1 MRINRRAIMAII
13 RKDLKVTLQNKGVTI
28 PLVVVPLVMLIVLP
42 GFAGLV
48 PLLGEGPGSALAD
61 LQLMLERMPPGLTE
75 RLAHYDPLQQI
86 VVLSLVYF
94 LAPMYLIVPLMVASV
109 IAADS
114 FAGEKERKTL
124 EALLYTPTTDQELLL
139 GKLLAAWLP
148 AVAVALLG
156 FVGYSLVANIA
167 AWPVMGQIFF
177 PPAMWFVLALWVAPA
192 VAGLGLVITVLISAR
207 AEGFQDAYQLGAIL
221 VLPLVM
227 LVVGQGAGVIYFSL
241 SLVLLLGLVL
251 WLLDLILLWWGSRTF
266 RRAELFSRL

>member
-1 MRINRRAIMAII
+1 MTINRRAILAIV
-13 RKDLKVTLQNKGVTI
+13 RKDLKVTLQNKGVSI
-28 PLVVVPLVMLIVLP
+28 PLIVVPLIMLVLIP
-42 GFAGLV
+42 AAAGLV

-61 LQLMLERMPPGLTE
+61 LQVLLERMPATLTDQ
-75 RLAHYDPLQQI
+75 LAAYDPLQQI
-86 VVLSLVYF
+86 VVLALVYL

-124 EALLYTPTTDQELLL
+124 EALLYTPTSDQELLL

-148 AVAVALLG
+148 AVAVGLLG
-156 FVGYSLVANIA
+156 FIAYTLVANIA
-167 AWPVMGQIFF
+167 AWPVMGRIFL
-177 PPAMWFVLALWVAPA
+177 PNAMWFVLALWVAPA

-221 VLPLVM
+221 VLPLIM
-227 LVVGQGAGVIYFSL
+227 LVVGQGMGVMYFSL

-251 WLLDLILLWWGSRTF
+251 WLLDLLFLWWGSRTF
-266 RRAELFSRL
+266 RRSELFSRL